1 MVDGCFRINAPD
13 VINETIENEAIILH
27 LGTGRYYSAR
37 GCGAQAWSWL
47 SEAVPVSRVVE
58 LLASSYDADRSVIAA
73 ELDKFIAE
81 LRAEGLLV
89 QSADAVPAP
98 AVPEPATAP
107 ESENGNRLPFEP
119 PAIECYTDLQ
129 DLLLL
134 DPVHEVDASQG
145 WPHVASD
152 KASSV

>member
-1 MVDGCFRINAPD
+1 VIDGCFRINAPD

-47 SEAVPVSRVVE
+47 SEAVPASRVLE
-58 LLASSYDADRSVIAA
+58 LLTATYDVSPEVASADLDAFVAD
-73 ELDKFIAE
+73 
-81 LRAEGLLV
+81 LRAEGLLTETAAEA
-89 QSADAVPAP
+89 SS
-98 AVPEPATAP
+98 VPE
-107 ESENGNRLPFEP
+107 SRDGNRLPYEAP
-119 PAIECYTDLQ
+119 SIECYTDLQ

-152 KASSV
+152 TSSV

>member
-1 MVDGCFRINAPD
+1 MVGGCFRINAPD

-47 SEAVPVSRVVE
+47 SEAVPVSRVVQ
-58 LLASSYDADRSVIAA
+58 LLASTYDADRQLIET
-73 ELDKFIAE
+73 ELDKFIGD
-81 LRAEGLLV
+81 LQAEGLLV
-89 QSADAVPAP
+89 ETTDAAPGP
-98 AVPEPATAP
+98 AVPENA
-107 ESENGNRLPFEP
+107 NGSRLPFEP
-119 PAIECYTDLQ
+119 PVIECYTDLQ

-152 KASSV
+152 KAPSV